1 MESIIL
7 ILFIFFFS
15 LERIVSCGLNE
26 LNLRHLLSH
35 KTRTPEFYR
44 DSIDDDTYCKSVTYT
59 LDKGKMTRWSLVYDT
74 FITLWILFG
83 GVLPW
88 LEQWSESYNFNS
100 IITGILFIFGL
111 GVISFLLGLPLEWI
125 SIFGIEQKHGFN
137 RMTVRLYI
145 KDKIKG
151 IFLIVLIGVPCLY
164 AILWF
169 MEASGMLWWVWVFGF
184 IMAFQVVMLII
195 YPLFI
200 APLFNKFE
208 PLEDGEFKH
217 AIQALSEKIKF
228 SLSGIFR
235 MDGSKRS
242 SHSNAYF
249 TGFGKSRRIV
259 LFDTLMKE
267 MTIPQSMA
275 VLAHEMGHYK
285 LHHIK
290 KMIGISAISLFAG
303 LFFLSL
309 IYDFAPLFKVFGLNM
324 PNNHGALVLFSL
336 LSGTFTFYLKPLYSA
351 LSRKHEYEADR
362 FSVKNIGEKKSME
375 DALLRLTKQNLSN
388 LTPHPWY
395 STFYY
400 SHPTI
405 MERIQAIRAL

>member
-1 MESIIL
+1 MEAIIL
-7 ILFIFFFS
+7 ILFLIFFS

-35 KTRTPEFYR
+35 KNRAPEFFR
-44 DSIDDDTYCKSVTYT
+44 DSIDDETYHKSVAYT
-59 LDKGKMTRWSLVYDT
+59 LDKGKMARWSLVYDT

-88 LEQWSESYNFNS
+88 LEQWSLSYNFNP

-111 GVISFLLGLPLEWI
+111 GVISSLLGLPFEWI
-125 SIFGIEQKHGFN
+125 SLFGIEQKHGFN
-137 RMTVRLYI
+137 KMTIRLYVT
-145 KDKIKG
+145 DKIKG
-151 IFLIVLIGVPCLY
+151 IFLTILIGVPCLY
-164 AILWF
+164 IILWF
-169 MEASGMLWWVWVFGF
+169 MEVSGTLWWILVFGF
-184 IMAFQVVMLII
+184 IMAFQLIMLII

-208 PLEDGEFKH
+208 PLEGGEFKQ
-217 AIQALSEKIKF
+217 AIQELSNKVEF
-228 SLSGIFR
+228 ALSGIFR

-259 LFDTLMKE
+259 LFDTLIKE
-267 MTIPQSMA
+267 MTIPQSIA

-290 KMIGISAISLFAG
+290 KMIGISSISLFLG

-309 IYDFAPLFKVFGLNM
+309 IYDYLPLFKVFGLNA
-324 PNNHGALVLFSL
+324 PTNHGALVLFSL

-362 FSVKNIGEKKSME
+362 FSVKNVGEKKSME

-395 STFYY
+395 SAFYY

-405 MERIQAIRAL
+405 LERIQAIRAL

>member
-1 MESIIL
+1 METIIFGFFVL
-7 ILFIFFFS
+7 FFS

-26 LNLRHLLSH
+26 LNMGHLLVH
-35 KTRTPEFYR
+35 KARPPEFFHNT
-44 DSIDDDTYCKSVTYT
+44 IDDDTYQKSISYT
-59 LDKGKMTRWSLVYDT
+59 LDKGKLSRWSLLYDT
-74 FITLWILFG
+74 IVTLWILFG

-88 LEQWSESYNFNS
+88 LEQWAHSYNFNS
-100 IITGILFIFGL
+100 VITGILFIAGL
-111 GVISFLLGLPLEWI
+111 SVILSIFGLPLELI
-125 SIFGIEQKHGFN
+125 SIFGLEQKHGFN
-137 RMTVRLYI
+137 KMTVRLYI
-145 KDKIKG
+145 TDKIKG
-151 IFLIVLIGVPCLY
+151 ILLSILIGVPCLY

-169 MEASGMLWWVWVFGF
+169 MKASGTLWWIWVFGF
-184 IMAFQVVMLII
+184 IMAFQLIMLII

-208 PLEDGEFKH
+208 TLEEGDFKQ
-217 AIQALSEKIKF
+217 AIQELSKKVKF

-267 MTIPQSMA
+267 MTIPQSIA

-290 KMIGISAISLFAG
+290 KMIGISAISLFTG

-309 IYDFAPLFKVFGLNM
+309 IYQYPPLFKVFGLNS
-324 PNNHGALVLFSL
+324 PTNHGALVLFSL

-362 FSVKNIGEKKSME
+362 FSVKNTGEKKSME
-375 DALLRLTKQNLSN
+375 EALLRLTKQNLSN

-395 STFYY
+395 SAFYY

>member
-1 MESIIL
+1 METAIL
-7 ILFIFFFS
+7 GLFILFFS

-26 LNLRHLLSH
+26 LNLRHLMFH
-35 KTRTPEFYR
+35 KAQPPEFFR
-44 DSIDDDTYCKSVTYT
+44 DSIDDDTYRKSVFYT
-59 LDKGKMTRWSLVYDT
+59 LDKGKLNRWSLVYDT
-74 FITLWILFG
+74 IITLWILFG

-88 LEQWSESYNFNS
+88 LEQWARSYNFNS
-100 IITGILFIFGL
+100 IITGILFIAGL
-111 GVISFLLGLPLEWI
+111 GVILSILGLPLEWI
-125 SIFGIEQKHGFN
+125 SIFGLEQKHGFN
-137 RMTVRLYI
+137 KMTVRLYI
-145 KDKIKG
+145 TDKIKG
-151 IFLIVLIGVPCLY
+151 ICLTILIGVPCLY

-169 MEASGMLWWVWVFGF
+169 MKASGTLWWIWVFGF
-184 IMAFQVVMLII
+184 IMTFQLIMLII

-208 PLEDGEFKH
+208 PLEDGEFKQ
-217 AIQALSEKIKF
+217 AIQELSKKVKF

-267 MTIPQSMA
+267 MTLPQSIA

-290 KMIGISAISLFAG
+290 KMIAISAISLFIG

-309 IYDFAPLFKVFGLNM
+309 IYQYPPLFHVFGLDT
-324 PNNHGALVLFSL
+324 PTNHGALVLFSL
-336 LSGTFTFYLKPLYSA
+336 LSGTFTFYLKPLFSA
-351 LSRKHEYEADR
+351 LSRKHEYEADS
-362 FSVKNIGEKKSME
+362 FSVRNTGEKRSME
-375 DALLRLTKQNLSN
+375 EALLRLTKQNLSN

-395 STFYY
+395 SAFYY

-405 MERIQAIRAL
+405 TERIQAIRVL

>member
-1 MESIIL
+1 MEILIL
-7 ILFIFFFS
+7 ILFIIFFA
-15 LERIVSCGLNE
+15 LERAVSCGLNE
-26 LNLRHLLSH
+26 LNLRHLLSN
-35 KTRTPEFYR
+35 KAEAPEFFR
-44 DSIDDDTYCKSVTYT
+44 NIIDDETYRKSVTYT
-59 LDKGKMTRWSLVYDT
+59 LDKGKMSRWSLIYDT

-88 LEQWSESYNFNS
+88 LERWSGSFNLNS

-111 GVISFLLGLPLEWI
+111 GTISLILGLPLECI
-125 SIFGIEQKHGFN
+125 STFGIEQKHGFN
-137 RMTVRLYI
+137 KMTVGLYI
-145 KDKIKG
+145 TDKIKG
-151 IFLIVLIGVPCLY
+151 IFLSVLIGAPCLY

-169 MEASGMLWWVWVFGF
+169 MEASGSLWWIWVFAF
-184 IMAFQVVMLII
+184 IMIFQFVMLII
-195 YPLFI
+195 YPIFI

-208 PLEDGEFKH
+208 PLEDGEFK
-217 AIQALSEKIKF
+217 QTLQELSKKVGF

-259 LFDTLMKE
+259 LFDTLLKE

-275 VLAHEMGHYK
+275 VLAHEMGHFK

-290 KMIGISAISLFAG
+290 KMIAVSAISLFAG
-303 LFFLSL
+303 LFFLCL
-309 IYDFAPLFKVFGLNM
+309 MYDYQPLFKVFGLDT
-324 PNNHGALVLFSL
+324 PTNHGALVLFSL

-362 FSVKNIGEKKSME
+362 FSVNNVGEKKSME

-395 STFYY
+395 SAFYY

-405 MERIQAIRAL
+405 IERIQAIRAI